1 MVTKNQ
7 KINNKLQEL
16 GKTLG
21 LNEVDTI
28 RAKRTTK
35 NIITMALATGVFIL
49 LGNLMMPG
57 GPVGAYYGGVSFKD
71 FQLLFGWF
79 L

>member
-21 LNEVDTI
+21 LDEVDTL

-57 GPVGAYYGGVSFKD
+57 GPVGAYYAGVSFKD
-71 FQLLFGWF
+71 FQILFGWF

>member
-21 LNEVDTI
+21 LNEVDTM

-35 NIITMALATGVFIL
+35 NIITMALATGAFIL

-57 GPVGAYYGGVSFKD
+57 GPVGAYYAGVSFKD

>member
-7 KINNKLQEL
+7 KINNKLREL

-21 LNEVDTI
+21 LNEVDTL
-28 RAKRTTK
+28 RAKRTAK

-57 GPVGAYYGGVSFKD
+57 GPVGLYYTGGSIKD
-71 FQLLFGWF
+71 FQILFGWF